1 VDDVPPR
8 EPDPDQPPPTG
19 GGTLRPPVS
28 TGPVRPPPR
37 QPGERDEPLEG
48 PPPPDEF
55 NPPTLRRRDT
65 FSAEFEGFA
74 DAGAEDAGGPRID
87 PKSIRLEGEAVV
99 LTANKRLSKAS
110 VAPMAF
116 SVSAYD
122 LRDGW
127 HDVEVR
133 ATRLDT
139 AQRKVRLELATGFGG
154 NLVRVIARGT
164 GPSPLLGTDLV
175 PLAGEAG
182 GPPGGTENGHD
193 FVIML
198 KRSET

>member
-1 VDDVPPR
+1 MDEVPPVER
-8 EPDPDQPPPTG
+8 PGETFGPPT
-19 GGTLRPPVS
+19 RPEPPAS
-28 TGPVRPPPR
+28 TGPVRPPTDA
-37 QPGERDEPLEG
+37 PGEPLDG
-48 PPPPDEF
+48 PGAPEEW
-55 NPPTLRRRDT
+55 NPPTLRARDT
-65 FSAEFEGFA
+65 FAADYEAFPVAE
-74 DAGAEDAGGPRID
+74 AEDAGGPRID
-87 PKSIRLEGEAVV
+87 PNSIQLEGEAV
-99 LTANKRLSKAS
+99 LLAATKRLSKAS

-127 HDVEVR
+127 HNVEVR

-154 NLVRVIARGT
+154 NLVRIIARGT
-164 GPSPLLGTDLV
+164 GPAPLLGTDLV
-175 PLAGEAG
+175 PLAGETG